1 MSHART
7 LLAVSLVVALS
18 GSTARGGEAADANL
32 ATLRDTIR
40 ANKRALVA
48 VNLQLTDEEAAK
60 FWPVYD
66 RYQKDLDAVRS
77 RLVKV
82 IEDYSAQFR
91 NLSDE
96 GGMKL
101 VRDYLAVETD
111 RAKVRQSYATP
122 FAEALPGRKVA
133 RFYQIENKID
143 ALLGYELSASI
154 PVIEDDEGSP
164 PAHP

>member
-1 MSHART
+1 MSHVRT

-18 GSTARGGEAADANL
+18 GGTVRGSEATDANI
-32 ATLRDTIR
+32 AILRDAIR
-40 ANKRALVA
+40 ANRKALVA
-48 VNLQLTDEEAAK
+48 ANLPLTDEEAAK

-66 RYQKDLDAVRS
+66 RYQKDMDAVQT

-82 IEDYSAQFR
+82 IEDYIAQFK

-101 VRDYLAVETD
+101 VRDYLAVESD
-111 RAKVRQSYATP
+111 RVKVRESYVTP

-133 RFYQIENKID
+133 RFYQIENKMD
-143 ALLGYELSASI
+143 AVLRYALAESI
-154 PVIEDDEGSP
+154 PVIEEGGSP
-164 PAHP
+164 PAHR